1 MQTNNQKAFTLIEL
15 VFVIVILGVLAAIA
29 LPRFASTADTAYL
42 SKAQSTLATV
52 RSALATE
59 RQKRI
64 LRGDT
69 TTNITDLSL
78 DSNNSA
84 TTNAFDHFSAD
95 VDGNNAEVLRY
106 PVKACSNN
114 TQRAC
119 WAHTAGTTAYSYRFP
134 DASEGVD
141 GQADFVL
148 ASNRLDCTAADSA
161 DCLIVTQ

>member
-1 MQTNNQKAFTLIEL
+1 MQTANQKAFTLIEL

-78 DSNNSA
+78 DSLGAA

-95 VDGNNAEVLRY
+95 GQTTPAYAEVLRY
-106 PVKACSNN
+106 PVKACGTN
-114 TQRAC
+114 QRAC
-119 WAHTAGTTAYSYRFP
+119 WSHTAGTTVYSYIFP
-134 DASEGVD
+134 NSSTGVD
-141 GQADFVL
+141 GQADFALVN
-148 ASNRLDCTAADSA
+148 NRL
-161 DCLIVTQ
+161 L